1 MFNRYRVIHF
11 VGIGGIGMSGI
22 AQVLHDLGY
31 EVKGSDLKESAT
43 VEKLRTSGITV
54 MIGHREQN
62 IGNAH
67 VVVVTSAVNTS
78 NPEVLEAKRRAIPV
92 IPRAEMLAELG
103 RLKYTVLVAGSHGK
117 TTTSSLIATI
127 VIDAG
132 RYDPTVVLGGKLNE
146 TNSNSR
152 VGKGDYLVA
161 EADESDGS
169 FLKLNPTVAVCT
181 NIDREH
187 MDYFSTMER
196 LKGAFIDF
204 LNKVPFYGVGVVC
217 IDDQNVRDCLPGV
230 NRRYVTYGLGDDA
243 LYTAKNIEYGFMKS
257 SFDLYKE
264 GQFIKRFHTRL
275 CGAHNVLNS
284 LAAIAA
290 SEALGVEIDSAAASL
305 GAFMGIKRRMEYKG
319 QFKGIK
325 VYDDYGHH
333 PTEIEATIG
342 GIKNHVSNRLIV
354 AFQPHRYTRTRDL
367 MEKFATSFSG
377 VSKLYLL
384 DIYSAGEPAIDG
396 ISSEALGERIRANG
410 VDVVYCQAH
419 AAALEK
425 IAQMLQEGDI
435 FVTFG
440 AGDIWKMAE
449 ELVKH
454 SGAGI

>member
-22 AQVLHDLGY
+22 AQVLNDLGY
-31 EVKGSDLKESAT
+31 EVKGSDIKDSST
-43 VEKLRTSGITV
+43 VEKLRNSGITV
-54 MIGHREQN
+54 MIGHKAEN

-67 VVVVTSAVNTS
+67 VVVITSAVSTG
-78 NPEVLEAKRRAIPV
+78 NPEVEEAKRRAIPV

-127 VIDAG
+127 LMGAG
-132 RYDPTVVLGGKLNE
+132 TFDPTVVLGGKLNE
-146 TNSNSR
+146 SNSNSR
-152 VGKGDYLVA
+152 VGRGDYLVA

-196 LKGAFIDF
+196 LKGAFVDF
-204 LNKVPFYGVGVVC
+204 LNKVPFYGVGIVC
-217 IDDQNVRDCLPGV
+217 TDDPNIREILPRV
-230 NRRYVTYGLGDDA
+230 NRRYVTYGLDSGA
-243 LYTAKNIEYGFMKS
+243 QYTAKNIDYGFMRT
-257 SFDLYKE
+257 SFDHYKE
-264 GQFIKRFHTRL
+264 GQFIKRFEIRL
-275 CGAHNVLNS
+275 AGTHNVLNS

-290 SEALGVEIDSAAASL
+290 AESLGVEVDSTAASL
-305 GAFMGIKRRMEYKG
+305 GEFSGIKRRMEFKG
-319 QFKGIK
+319 AFDGIK

-342 GIKNHVSNRLIV
+342 GIKDHVSNRLIV

-367 MEKFATSFSG
+367 MDNFAASFSG

-384 DIYSAGEPAIDG
+384 DIYSAGEPTIDG
-396 ISSEALGERIRANG
+396 ISSEVLAAKLRKNG
-410 VDVVYCQAH
+410 VDVVYCEAQETARAKIGQA
-419 AAALEK
+419 
-425 IAQMLQEGDI
+425 LQDGDVL
-435 FVTFG
+435 VTFG
-440 AGDIWKMAE
+440 AGDIWKLGE
-449 ELVKH
+449 ELVKQR
-454 SGAGI
+454 GAA

>member
-22 AQVLHDLGY
+22 AQVLNDLGY
-31 EVKGSDLKESAT
+31 EVKGSDIKDSSM
-43 VEKLRTSGITV
+43 VEKLRNSGITV
-54 MIGHREQN
+54 MIGHKAEN

-67 VVVVTSAVNTS
+67 VVVITSAVSTG
-78 NPEVLEAKRRAIPV
+78 NPEVEEAKRRAIPV

-127 VIDAG
+127 LMGAG
-132 RYDPTVVLGGKLNE
+132 AFDPTVVLGGKLNE
-146 TNSNSR
+146 SNSNSR
-152 VGKGDYLVA
+152 VGRGDYLVA

-196 LKGAFIDF
+196 LKGAFVDF
-204 LNKVPFYGVGVVC
+204 LNKVPFYGVGIVC
-217 IDDQNVRDCLPGV
+217 TDDPNIREILPRV
-230 NRRYVTYGLGDDA
+230 NRRYVTYGLDSGA
-243 LYTAKNIEYGFMKS
+243 QYTAKNIDYGFMRT

-264 GQFIKRFHTRL
+264 GQFIKRFEIRL
-275 CGAHNVLNS
+275 AGTHNVLNS

-290 SEALGVEIDSAAASL
+290 AESLGVEVDSTAASL
-305 GAFMGIKRRMEYKG
+305 GEFSGIKRRMEFKG
-319 QFKGIK
+319 AFDGIK

-342 GIKNHVSNRLIV
+342 GIKDHVSNRLIV

-367 MEKFATSFSG
+367 MDNFAASFSG

-384 DIYSAGEPAIDG
+384 DIYSAGEPPIDG
-396 ISSEALGERIRANG
+396 ISSEVLAAKVRKNG
-410 VDVVYCQAH
+410 VDVVYCEAQEAARTKIGQA
-419 AAALEK
+419 
-425 IAQMLQEGDI
+425 LQDGDVL
-435 FVTFG
+435 VTFG
-440 AGDIWKMAE
+440 AGDIWKLGE
-449 ELVKH
+449 ELVKQR
-454 SGAGI
+454 GAG

>member
-22 AQVLHDLGY
+22 AQVLKDLGY
-31 EVKGSDLKESAT
+31 EVKGSDLKDSAT
-43 VEKLRTSGITV
+43 VERLRASGITV
-54 MIGHREQN
+54 NIGHKAEN
-62 IGNAH
+62 IGDAH
-67 VVVVTSAVNTS
+67 VVVVTSAVNTG
-78 NPEVLEAKRRAIPV
+78 NPEVEEAKRRAIPV

-117 TTTSSLIATI
+117 TTTSSLIAT
-127 VIDAG
+127 VLIDAG
-132 RYDPTVVLGGKLNE
+132 YDPTVVLGGKLNE

-152 VGKGDYLVA
+152 VGKGDYLAA

-196 LKGAFIDF
+196 LKGAFVDF
-204 LNKVPFYGVGVVC
+204 LNKVPFYGVGIVC
-217 IDDQNVRDCLPGV
+217 TDDPNVREILPEV
-230 NRRYVTYGLGDDA
+230 NRRYITYGLSTDA
-243 LYTAKNIEYGFMKS
+243 QYVAKNIEYGFMRS
-257 SFDLYKE
+257 AFDLYRE
-264 GQFIKRFHTRL
+264 GRFIKKFEIRL
-275 CGAHNVLNS
+275 AGRHNVLNS

-290 SEALGVEIDSAAASL
+290 AESLGVEIDSAATSL
-305 GAFMGIKRRMEYKG
+305 GSFAGIKRRME
-319 QFKGIK
+319 FKGEFDGIK
-325 VYDDYGHH
+325 IYDDYGHH

>member
-22 AQVLHDLGY
+22 AQVLKDLGY

-43 VEKLRTSGITV
+43 VDRLRASGITV
-54 MIGHREQN
+54 NIGHKAEN
-62 IGNAH
+62 IGDAH
-67 VVVVTSAVNTS
+67 VVVVTSAVNS
-78 NPEVLEAKRRAIPV
+78 GNPEVEEAKRRAIPV

-117 TTTSSLIATI
+117 TTTSSLIAT
-127 VIDAG
+127 VLIDAG
-132 RYDPTVVLGGKLNE
+132 YDPTVVLGGKLNE

-196 LKGAFIDF
+196 LKGAFVDF
-204 LNKVPFYGVGVVC
+204 LNKVPFYGVGIVC
-217 IDDQNVRDCLPGV
+217 TDDPNIREILPKV
-230 NRRYVTYGLGDDA
+230 NRRYITYGLGADA
-243 LYTAKNIEYGFMKS
+243 LYTAKNIEYGFMRS
-257 SFDLYKE
+257 CFDLYKE
-264 GQFIKRFHTRL
+264 GQFIRKFEIRL
-275 CGAHNVLNS
+275 AGSHNVLNS

-290 SEALGVEIDSAAASL
+290 AETLGVEIDSAAASL
-305 GAFMGIKRRMEYKG
+305 GSFAGIKRRME
-319 QFKGIK
+319 FKGEFDGVR

-342 GIKNHVSNRLIV
+342 GIKNHIPNRLIV

-367 MEKFATSFSG
+367 MDKFASSFSG
-377 VSKLYLL
+377 VGKLYLL
-384 DIYSAGEPAIDG
+384 DIYPAGEPPIAG
-396 ISSEALGERIRANG
+396 ISSEVLCARLRENG
-410 VDVVYCQAH
+410 VDADYCDSHEH
-419 AAALEK
+419 ALTK
-425 IAQMLQEGDI
+425 IDGALQEGDI
-435 FVTFG
+435 LVTFG
-440 AGDIWKMAE
+440 AGDIWKMGE
-449 ELVKH
+449 RLI
-454 SGAGI
+454 SMRGAGI